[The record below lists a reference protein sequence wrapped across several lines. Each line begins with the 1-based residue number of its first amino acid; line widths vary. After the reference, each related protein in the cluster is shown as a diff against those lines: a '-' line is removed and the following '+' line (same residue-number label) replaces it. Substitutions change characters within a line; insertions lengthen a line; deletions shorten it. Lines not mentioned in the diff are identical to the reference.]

1 MYLVLMQ
8 WSSYPTAHGDMFKC
22 YDGHFTFM
30 KLNKVLNQKS
40 GLEIWY
46 VVDIFKKNNAF
57 AFMLFIN
64 YLYINKSGFSAF
76 IYNSV

>member
-1 MYLVLMQ
+1 MYLVLAQ
-8 WSSYPTAHGDMFKC
+8 WSYYPIAQCDLFKC
-22 YDGHFTFM
+22 LEGHFTFM

-64 YLYINKSGFSAF
+64 YLYIDKSGFSAF